1 MKRLGAH
8 IVFAD
13 LSRIIVCTNKF
24 NIEDALSYMNY
35 LLTNL
40 QNRDLFNTIHI
51 DTNKVWT
58 VLLWNDSANYGGIR
72 VNLEDENKEE
82 IDMNWKICSFLPD
95 IKALVAGYLR
105 SVSEALKDFQAKAA
119 NKSSQTEVFKDLN
132 QYLVNLI
139 NIRTIY
145 RQRKIKIIVTYSQ
158 ELVSGELTEQLMRY
172 KNKAKIKLKNI
183 KINLNFFKNYTK
195 NIQKINRWR
204 LSTTIRL
211 PL

>member
-95 IKALVAGYLR
+95 IKALVAGHLG

-158 ELVSGELTEQLMRY
+158 ELVSGEPTEQLMRY

-183 KINLNFFKNYTK
+183 KINLNYFKNYTK
-195 NIQKINRWR
+195 NIQKINR
-204 LSTTIRL
+204 
-211 PL
+211 

>member
-40 QNRDLFNTIHI
+40 QNRDLINTIHI
-51 DTNKVWT
+51 DTYKVWT
-58 VLLWNDSANYGGIR
+58 VLLWNDSTNYGRIR

-195 NIQKINRWR
+195 NIQKINR
-204 LSTTIRL
+204 
-211 PL
+211 

>member
-58 VLLWNDSANYGGIR
+58 MLLWNDSANYGGIR

-95 IKALVAGYLR
+95 IKALVAGHLG

-195 NIQKINRWR
+195 NIQKINR
-204 LSTTIRL
+204 
-211 PL
+211 

>member
-95 IKALVAGYLR
+95 IKALVAGYLG

-195 NIQKINRWR
+195 NIQKINR
-204 LSTTIRL
+204 
-211 PL
+211 

>member
-1 MKRLGAH
+1 LKRLGAH

-95 IKALVAGYLR
+95 IKALVAGYLG

-195 NIQKINRWR
+195 NIQKINR
-204 LSTTIRL
+204 
-211 PL
+211 

>member
-40 QNRDLFNTIHI
+40 QNRDLINTIHI
-51 DTNKVWT
+51 DTYKVWT
-58 VLLWNDSANYGGIR
+58 VLLWNDSTNYGRIR

-95 IKALVAGYLR
+95 IKALVAGHLG

-195 NIQKINRWR
+195 NIQKINR
-204 LSTTIRL
+204 
-211 PL
+211 

>member
-13 LSRIIVCTNKF
+13 LIRIIVCTNKF

-95 IKALVAGYLR
+95 IVQENFKALVAGYL
-105 SVSEALKDFQAKAA
+105 
-119 NKSSQTEVFKDLN
+119 
-132 QYLVNLI
+132 
-139 NIRTIY
+139 
-145 RQRKIKIIVTYSQ
+145 
-158 ELVSGELTEQLMRY
+158 
-172 KNKAKIKLKNI
+172 
-183 KINLNFFKNYTK
+183 
-195 NIQKINRWR
+195 
-204 LSTTIRL
+204 
-211 PL
+211 

>member
-95 IKALVAGYLR
+95 IKALVAGHLG

-195 NIQKINRWR
+195 NIQKINR
-204 LSTTIRL
+204 
-211 PL
+211 

>member
-1 MKRLGAH
+1 
-8 IVFAD
+8 
-13 LSRIIVCTNKF
+13 
-24 NIEDALSYMNY
+24 
-35 LLTNL
+35 
-40 QNRDLFNTIHI
+40 
-51 DTNKVWT
+51 
-58 VLLWNDSANYGGIR
+58 
-72 VNLEDENKEE
+72 
-82 IDMNWKICSFLPD
+82 MNWKICSFLPD
-95 IKALVAGYLR
+95 IKALVAGHLG

-195 NIQKINRWR
+195 NIQKINR
-204 LSTTIRL
+204 
-211 PL
+211 

>member
-1 MKRLGAH
+1 
-8 IVFAD
+8 VFAD

-95 IKALVAGYLR
+95 IKALVAGYLG

-195 NIQKINRWR
+195 NIQKINR
-204 LSTTIRL
+204 
-211 PL
+211 

>member
-40 QNRDLFNTIHI
+40 QSRDLFNTIHI

-95 IKALVAGYLR
+95 IVQENFKALVAGYLG

-119 NKSSQTEVFKDLN
+119 NKSSQTEVFK
-132 QYLVNLI
+132 
-139 NIRTIY
+139 R
-145 RQRKIKIIVTYSQ
+145 
-158 ELVSGELTEQLMRY
+158 
-172 KNKAKIKLKNI
+172 
-183 KINLNFFKNYTK
+183 FKSIFN
-195 NIQKINRWR
+195 
-204 LSTTIRL
+204 
-211 PL
+211 